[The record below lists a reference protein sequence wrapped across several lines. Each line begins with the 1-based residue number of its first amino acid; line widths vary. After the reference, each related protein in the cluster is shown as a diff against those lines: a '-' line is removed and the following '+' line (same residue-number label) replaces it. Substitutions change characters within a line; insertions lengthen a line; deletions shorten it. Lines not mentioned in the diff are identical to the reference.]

1 MNKNLMMGASLAVAL
16 ACGAVGGKYWAQ
28 REATDA
34 LSGNGKNSGA
44 GSAPTSAVT
53 GAAAKTVQAKPR
65 VVPTT
70 LTLPEGGFDP
80 KVVASATF
88 SAEPVRIDM
97 PTPGKL
103 AYNVQ
108 QAKLASARVAGRVER
123 ILVYEGAKVRA
134 GQPLAELY
142 SPEYIAAQNEYLL
155 SHNAY
160 HTLSSSDLKELLD
173 DARLTMQ
180 SAENKLRVLGATN
193 EDIARIRERGTI
205 SETLTIRAPIG
216 GTIVKRDMDQGSYL
230 NVGDSLMSVIDTST
244 IWFTGNLYEQ
254 DIRHVKLG
262 QAIEIETPAYPG
274 RRYTGRVSFIAPNV
288 DADTHTLQVRC
299 DVPNPDGMLKPEMY
313 ATARI
318 VTGSRAALV
327 VPQSAIVKDQG
338 KLVLLTQPDDKHVR
352 RQVVQGMPH
361 GEGKFAVTE
370 GVPLAQPVQ
379 VITQG
384 GMLLNELMLKQ
395 ES

>member
-1 MNKNLMMGASLAVAL
+1 MNKNLMMGAGLVVAL
-16 ACGAVGGKYWAQ
+16 ACGAVGGNFWAQ
-28 REATDA
+28 RNAGQVPGPAGKPTA
-34 LSGNGKNSGA
+34 LA
-44 GSAPTSAVT
+44 D
-53 GAAAKTVQAKPR
+53 AAAGQAAQPR
-65 VVPTT
+65 VRAIPTT
-70 LTLPEGGFDP
+70 LALPEGGFDP
-80 KVVASATF
+80 KIVQSATF
-88 SAEPVRIDM
+88 SAQPVRVDM
-97 PTPGKL
+97 PTPGRL

-142 SPEYIAAQNEYLL
+142 SPEYIAAQNEFLL

-173 DARLTMQ
+173 DARQTMQ
-180 SAENKLRVLGATN
+180 SAENKLRVLGASS
-193 EDIARIRERGTI
+193 EDIARIRERGTV
-205 SETLTIRAPIG
+205 SETLTIRAPIS
-216 GTIVKRDMDQGSYL
+216 GTIVKRAMDQGSYL
-230 NVGDSLMSVIDTST
+230 NVGDALMSVIDTSSV
-244 IWFTGNLYEQ
+244 WFTGNLYEH
-254 DIRHVKLG
+254 DIRNVKLG
-262 QAIEIETPAYPG
+262 QAIEIETAAYPG

-299 DVPNPDGMLKPEMY
+299 DVPNPDGLLKPEMY

-318 VTGSRAALV
+318 VTGSRQALV

-338 KLVLLTQPDDKHVR
+338 KLVLLTQPDAQHVR

-361 GEGKFAVTE
+361 GDGMFAVTD
-370 GVPLAQPVQ
+370 GVPLAQPLKVF
-379 VITQG
+379 TQG
-384 GMLLNELMLKQ
+384 GMLLNEMLLKQ

>member
-1 MNKNLMMGASLAVAL
+1 MNKKLMVGAGFVAAL
-16 ACGAVGGKYWAQ
+16 AGGIWGGKYWAQ
-28 REATDA
+28 QQAQT
-34 LSGNGKNSGA
+34 
-44 GSAPTSAVT
+44 
-53 GAAAKTVQAKPR
+53 AAAAEAPATRPYGKTEPVKPR
-65 VVPTT
+65 PIPTV
-70 LTLPEGGFDP
+70 LALPPAGFDP
-80 KVVASATF
+80 NVVKTATF
-88 SAEPVRIDM
+88 SAQTVTLDT

-123 ILVYEGAKVRA
+123 ILVYEGAKVSA

-142 SPEYIAAQNEYLL
+142 SPEYIAAQNEFLL

-180 SAENKLRVLGATN
+180 SSENKLRVLGATTA
-193 EDIARIRERGTI
+193 DIARIRERGAI
-205 SETLTIRAPIG
+205 SETLTIRAPIA

-230 NVGDSLMSVIDTST
+230 NVGDSLMSIIDTRV
-244 IWFTGNLYEQ
+244 IWFTGNLYET
-254 DIRHVKLG
+254 DIQGVRLG
-262 QAIEIETPAYPG
+262 QTIEVETPAYPG

-318 VTGSRAALV
+318 VTGNAQALV

-338 KLVLLTQPDDKHVR
+338 KLVLMTMPDERHIERVL
-352 RQVVQGMPH
+352 VQGTPRSD
-361 GEGKFAVTE
+361 GTFAVTG
-370 GVPLAQPVQ
+370 GVPFGAPLKV
-379 VITQG
+379 VTQG
-384 GMLLNELMLKQ
+384 GMLLNEMLLKQ

>member
-1 MNKNLMMGASLAVAL
+1 MNKNLMVCAGLVATLA
-16 ACGAVGGKYWAQ
+16 GGIWGGKYWAEQ
-28 REATDA
+28 AQIGTAAEAPPARPYAKAEPATARPVPSVLA
-34 LSGNGKNSGA
+34 L
-44 GSAPTSAVT
+44 P
-53 GAAAKTVQAKPR
+53 P
-65 VVPTT
+65 
-70 LTLPEGGFDP
+70 GGFDP
-80 KVVASATF
+80 NVVKTATF
-88 SAEPVRIDM
+88 SAQTVTLDT

-123 ILVYEGAKVRA
+123 ILVYEGAKVSA

-142 SPEYIAAQNEYLL
+142 SPEYIAAQNEFLL

-180 SAENKLRVLGATN
+180 SSENKLRVLGATPA
-193 EDIARIRERGTI
+193 DIARIRERGAI
-205 SETLTIRAPIG
+205 SETLTIRAPIA

-230 NVGDSLMSVIDTST
+230 NVGDSLMSIIDTRV
-244 IWFTGNLYEQ
+244 IWFTGNLYET
-254 DIRHVKLG
+254 DIKGVRLG
-262 QAIEIETPAYPG
+262 QAIEVETPAYPG

-318 VTGSRAALV
+318 VTGNAQALV

-338 KLVLLTQPDDKHVR
+338 KLVLMTMPDEKHIER
-352 RQVVQGMPH
+352 ALVQGTPRSD
-361 GEGKFAVTE
+361 GTFAVTG
-370 GVPLAQPVQ
+370 GVPFGAPLRV
-379 VITQG
+379 VTQG
-384 GMLLNELMLKQ
+384 GMLLNEMLLKQ

>member
-1 MNKNLMMGASLAVAL
+1 MNKKLMVGAGFVAAL
-16 ACGAVGGKYWAQ
+16 AGGIWGGKYWAQ
-28 REATDA
+28 QQAQTAVAEAPATRPYGKTEPARPRPIPTVLA
-34 LSGNGKNSGA
+34 LPPA
-44 GSAPTSAVT
+44 
-53 GAAAKTVQAKPR
+53 
-65 VVPTT
+65 
-70 LTLPEGGFDP
+70 GFDP
-80 KVVASATF
+80 NVVKTATF
-88 SAEPVRIDM
+88 SAQTVTLDT

-123 ILVYEGAKVRA
+123 ILVYEGAKVSA

-142 SPEYIAAQNEYLL
+142 SPEYIAAQNEFLL

-180 SAENKLRVLGATN
+180 SSENKLRVLGATAA
-193 EDIARIRERGTI
+193 DIARIRERGTI
-205 SETLTIRAPIG
+205 SETLTIRAPIA

-230 NVGDSLMSVIDTST
+230 NVGDSLMSIIDTRV
-244 IWFTGNLYEQ
+244 IWFTGNLYET
-254 DIRHVKLG
+254 DIKGVRLG
-262 QAIEIETPAYPG
+262 QTIEVETPAYPG

-318 VTGSRAALV
+318 VTGNAQALV

-338 KLVLLTQPDDKHVR
+338 KLVLMTMPDEKHIERVL
-352 RQVVQGMPH
+352 VQGTPRSD
-361 GEGKFAVTE
+361 GTFAVTG
-370 GVPLAQPVQ
+370 GVPFGAPLKV
-379 VITQG
+379 VTQG
-384 GMLLNELMLKQ
+384 GMLLNEMLLKQ